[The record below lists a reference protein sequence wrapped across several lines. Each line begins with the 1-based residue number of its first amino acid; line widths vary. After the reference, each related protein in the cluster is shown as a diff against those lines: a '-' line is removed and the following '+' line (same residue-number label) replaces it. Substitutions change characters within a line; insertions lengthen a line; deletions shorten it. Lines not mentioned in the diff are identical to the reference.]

1 MAQQNLRRL
10 SKKET
15 RKLKKLVVI
24 LCLLLVS
31 CQLFDKK
38 VPDETEL
45 LQQELQKI
53 NWSEVDEYP
62 SVYNCDSLQDLEQQK
77 QCFFKYLSQ
86 EIQQKISIDSIQM
99 LFPNIDTIQVKV
111 TVFPDKTT
119 VFETQHSKDS
129 LDYDLKEIDSI
140 IQSSLSNFPPI
151 EPASKRGVKVKTQ
164 FILPVIIKKK

>member
-1 MAQQNLRRL
+1 M
-10 SKKET
+10 
-15 RKLKKLVVI
+15 KKLAVI
-24 LCLLLVS
+24 LSLFLVS

-38 VPDETEL
+38 VPDENEL

-62 SVYNCDSLQDLEQQK
+62 SVYSCDTIKNKETQK
-77 QCFFKYLSQ
+77 ECFFNYLSQ
-86 EIQQKISIDSIQM
+86 EIQQKISVDSIQM
-99 LFPNIDTIQVKV
+99 LYPNIDTIQVKV
-111 TVFPDKTT
+111 TIFPDKTT
-119 VFETQHSKDS
+119 IFETQESKDS
-129 LDYDLKEIDSI
+129 LDYNLKEIDSI